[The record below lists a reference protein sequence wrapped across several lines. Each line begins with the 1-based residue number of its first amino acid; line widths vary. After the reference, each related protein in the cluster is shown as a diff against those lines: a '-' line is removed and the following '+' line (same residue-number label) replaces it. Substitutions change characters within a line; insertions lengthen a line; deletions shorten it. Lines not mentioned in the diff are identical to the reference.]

1 MEKMRLLNTYVNNV
15 TLDEAVEFLLQ
26 KIREQTPA
34 YVVEVNVDVVV
45 KMETDP
51 VLRQI
56 TDNADLTLVDGQPL
70 IWISKLY
77 GRPLKMKVSGSDLVP
92 TLLQAAA
99 KEGHSVFVLGG
110 KEDAARKA
118 AENIKACYPGL
129 VMAGALSP
137 SMGFE
142 KKPEEVAYI
151 RETLQKVK
159 PDILLACFGCPKQEK
174 WVSEHYRDCASGVTL
189 CAGATVDFLA
199 GNIKRAPK
207 VFSENGL
214 EWFYRFVKE
223 PKRLFH
229 RYFVDDMQIFR
240 LAWKYRNAGPEHDSD
255 VK

>member
-1 MEKMRLLNTYVNNV
+1 MEKTKLLNTYVNNV
-15 TLDEAVEFLLQ
+15 TLKEAVEFLLQ
-26 KIREQTPA
+26 KIRQQTPA
-34 YVVEVNVDVVV
+34 YVEEVNVDVVV
-45 KMETDP
+45 KMEQDT
-51 VLRQI
+51 VLRKI
-56 TDNADLTLVDGQPL
+56 TNDADLTLVDGQPL
-70 IWISKLY
+70 IWLAKLY

-92 TLLQAAA
+92 TLLECAA
-99 KEGHSVFVLGG
+99 KEGRSVFVLGG
-110 KEDAARKA
+110 KEDAAHKA
-118 AENIKACYPGL
+118 AENIKARYPGL
-129 VMAGALSP
+129 VVAGALSP

-199 GNIKRAPK
+199 GNVKRAPK

-223 PKRLFH
+223 PKRLFR
-229 RYFVDDMQIFR
+229 RYFVDDMQIFC
-240 LAWKYRNAGPEHDSD
+240 LAWKYRKEQQ
-255 VK
+255 

>member
-1 MEKMRLLNTYVNNV
+1 M
-15 TLDEAVEFLLQ
+15 
-26 KIREQTPA
+26 
-34 YVVEVNVDVVV
+34 EVNVDVVV
-45 KMETDP
+45 KMEQDT
-51 VLRQI
+51 VLRKI
-56 TDNADLTLVDGQPL
+56 TNDADLTLVDGQPL
-70 IWISKLY
+70 IWLAKLY

-92 TLLQAAA
+92 TLLECAA
-99 KEGHSVFVLGG
+99 KEGRSVFVLGG
-110 KEDAARKA
+110 
-118 AENIKACYPGL
+118 
-129 VMAGALSP
+129 VGALSP

-199 GNIKRAPK
+199 GNVKRAPK

-223 PKRLFH
+223 PKRLFR
-229 RYFVDDMQIFR
+229 RYFVDDMQIFC
-240 LAWKYRNAGPEHDSD
+240 LAWKYRKEQQ
-255 VK
+255 

>member
-45 KMETDP
+45 KMETDL

-99 KEGHSVFVLGG
+99 KEGRSVFVLGG

-118 AENIKACYPGL
+118 AENIKARYPGL

-174 WVSEHYRDCASGVTL
+174 WVSRTLPRLCIGRHALRRCHSGFSGRQYQARPEGVQREWTGMVLPL
-189 CAGATVDFLA
+189 CEGAETAV
-199 GNIKRAPK
+199 P
-207 VFSENGL
+207 
-214 EWFYRFVKE
+214 
-223 PKRLFH
+223 PLFC
-229 RYFVDDMQIFR
+229 
-240 LAWKYRNAGPEHDSD
+240 G
-255 VK
+255 

>member
-45 KMETDP
+45 KMETDL

-99 KEGHSVFVLGG
+99 KEGRSVFVLGG

-118 AENIKACYPGL
+118 AENIKARYPGL

-159 PDILLACFGCPKQEK
+159 PTSCWPVLAAPSRKNG
-174 WVSEHYRDCASGVTL
+174 SANIT
-189 CAGATVDFLA
+189 ATVH
-199 GNIKRAPK
+199 RASRSAP
-207 VFSENGL
+207 VPQWIFWQEISSAPRRCSARMDWNGSTAL
-214 EWFYRFVKE
+214 
-223 PKRLFH
+223 
-229 RYFVDDMQIFR
+229 
-240 LAWKYRNAGPEHDSD
+240 
-255 VK
+255 

>member
-45 KMETDP
+45 KMETDL

-99 KEGHSVFVLGG
+99 KEGRSVFVLGG

-118 AENIKACYPGL
+118 AENIKARYSGL

-174 WVSEHYRDCASGVTL
+174 MGQRTLPRLCIGRHALRRCHSGFSGRQYQARPEGVQRERTGMVLPL
-189 CAGATVDFLA
+189 CEGAETAV
-199 GNIKRAPK
+199 P
-207 VFSENGL
+207 
-214 EWFYRFVKE
+214 
-223 PKRLFH
+223 PLFC
-229 RYFVDDMQIFR
+229 
-240 LAWKYRNAGPEHDSD
+240 G
-255 VK
+255 

>member
-1 MEKMRLLNTYVNNV
+1 MEKMRLLNTYVNNI

-99 KEGHSVFVLGG
+99 KEGRSVFVLGG

-118 AENIKACYPGL
+118 AENIKARYPDL

-174 WVSEHYRDCASGVTL
+174 WVSEHYRDCA
-189 CAGATVDFLA
+189 
-199 GNIKRAPK
+199 PK

>member
-1 MEKMRLLNTYVNNV
+1 MEKTKLLNTYVNNV

-45 KMETDP
+45 KMETDL

-99 KEGHSVFVLGG
+99 KEGRSVFVLGG

-118 AENIKACYPGL
+118 AENIKARYSGL

-174 WVSEHYRDCASGVTL
+174 WVSEHYRDCIGRHALRRCHSGFSGRQYQARPEGVQRERTGMVLPL
-189 CAGATVDFLA
+189 CEGAETAV
-199 GNIKRAPK
+199 P
-207 VFSENGL
+207 
-214 EWFYRFVKE
+214 
-223 PKRLFH
+223 PLFC
-229 RYFVDDMQIFR
+229 
-240 LAWKYRNAGPEHDSD
+240 G
-255 VK
+255 

>member
-45 KMETDP
+45 KMETDL

-99 KEGHSVFVLGG
+99 KEGRSVFVLGG

-118 AENIKACYPGL
+118 AENIKARYSGL

-174 WVSEHYRDCASGVTL
+174 WVSRTLPRLCIGRHALRRCHSGFSGRQYQARPEGVQREWTGMVLPL
-189 CAGATVDFLA
+189 CEGAETAVS
-199 GNIKRAPK
+199 P
-207 VFSENGL
+207 
-214 EWFYRFVKE
+214 
-223 PKRLFH
+223 LFC
-229 RYFVDDMQIFR
+229 
-240 LAWKYRNAGPEHDSD
+240 G
-255 VK
+255 

>member
-45 KMETDP
+45 KMETDL

-99 KEGHSVFVLGG
+99 KEGRSVFVLGG

-118 AENIKACYPGL
+118 AENIKARYPGL

-151 RETLQKVK
+151 RETLQ
-159 PDILLACFGCPKQEK
+159 
-174 WVSEHYRDCASGVTL
+174 R
-189 CAGATVDFLA
+189 
-199 GNIKRAPK
+199 
-207 VFSENGL
+207 
-214 EWFYRFVKE
+214 
-223 PKRLFH
+223 
-229 RYFVDDMQIFR
+229 
-240 LAWKYRNAGPEHDSD
+240 
-255 VK
+255 

>member
-45 KMETDP
+45 KMETDS

-99 KEGHSVFVLGG
+99 KEGRSVFVQ
-110 KEDAARKA
+110 KTSR
-118 AENIKACYPGL
+118 P
-129 VMAGALSP
+129 V
-137 SMGFE
+137 
-142 KKPEEVAYI
+142 I
-151 RETLQKVK
+151 RV
-159 PDILLACFGCPKQEK
+159 
-174 WVSEHYRDCASGVTL
+174 W
-189 CAGATVDFLA
+189 
-199 GNIKRAPK
+199 
-207 VFSENGL
+207 
-214 EWFYRFVKE
+214 
-223 PKRLFH
+223 
-229 RYFVDDMQIFR
+229 
-240 LAWKYRNAGPEHDSD
+240 
-255 VK
+255 

>member
-1 MEKMRLLNTYVNNV
+1 MEKTKLLNTYVNNV
-15 TLDEAVEFLLQ
+15 TLKEAVEFLLQ
-26 KIREQTPA
+26 KIRQQTPA

-45 KMETDP
+45 KMEQDT
-51 VLRQI
+51 VLRKI
-56 TDNADLTLVDGQPL
+56 TNDADLTLVDGQPL
-70 IWISKLY
+70 IWLAKLY

-92 TLLQAAA
+92 TLLECAA
-99 KEGHSVFVLGG
+99 KEGRSVFVLGG
-110 KEDAARKA
+110 KEDAAHKA
-118 AENIKACYPGL
+118 AE
-129 VMAGALSP
+129 
-137 SMGFE
+137 GFE

-199 GNIKRAPK
+199 GNVKRAPK

-223 PKRLFH
+223 PKRLFR
-229 RYFVDDMQIFR
+229 RYFVDDMQIFC
-240 LAWKYRNAGPEHDSD
+240 LAWKYRKEQQ
-255 VK
+255 

>member
-45 KMETDP
+45 KMETDL

-99 KEGHSVFVLGG
+99 KEGRSVFVLGG

-118 AENIKACYPGL
+118 AENIKARYPGL

-174 WVSEHYRDCASGVTL
+174 WVSRTLPRLCIGRHALRRCHSGFSGRKYQARPEGVQREWTGMVLPL
-189 CAGATVDFLA
+189 CEGAETAV
-199 GNIKRAPK
+199 P
-207 VFSENGL
+207 
-214 EWFYRFVKE
+214 
-223 PKRLFH
+223 PLFC
-229 RYFVDDMQIFR
+229 
-240 LAWKYRNAGPEHDSD
+240 G
-255 VK
+255 

>member
-1 MEKMRLLNTYVNNV
+1 
-15 TLDEAVEFLLQ
+15 
-26 KIREQTPA
+26 
-34 YVVEVNVDVVV
+34 
-45 KMETDP
+45 
-51 VLRQI
+51 
-56 TDNADLTLVDGQPL
+56 
-70 IWISKLY
+70 
-77 GRPLKMKVSGSDLVP
+77 
-92 TLLQAAA
+92 
-99 KEGHSVFVLGG
+99 
-110 KEDAARKA
+110 
-118 AENIKACYPGL
+118 
-129 VMAGALSP
+129 
-137 SMGFE
+137 MGFE

-240 LAWKYRNAGPEHDSD
+240 LAWKYRNAGSEHDSD

>member
-1 MEKMRLLNTYVNNV
+1 MGKMRLLNTYVNNV
-15 TLDEAVEFLLQ
+15 TLDEAVEFLLE
-26 KIREQTPA
+26 KIRAQTPA

-45 KMETDP
+45 KMEQDT
-51 VLRQI
+51 VLRKI
-56 TDNADLTLVDGQPL
+56 TDDADLTLVDGQPL

-92 TLLQAAA
+92 ALLRAAE
-99 KEGHSVFVLGG
+99 KEGRSVFVLGG
-110 KEDAARKA
+110 KGDAASKA
-118 AENIKACYPGL
+118 AERIRERHPGL
-129 VMAGALSP
+129 VVAGALSP

-142 KKPEEVAYI
+142 KKPGEVEQI
-151 RETLQKVK
+151 RTALQKAK

-199 GNIKRAPK
+199 GNIERAPK
-207 VFSENGL
+207 VLSEHGL
-214 EWFYRFVKE
+214 EWLYRFAKE

-240 LAWKYRNAGPEHDSD
+240 LAWKYRNC
-255 VK
+255 K

>member
-45 KMETDP
+45 KMETDL

-99 KEGHSVFVLGG
+99 KEGRSVFWCW
-110 KEDAARKA
+110 A
-118 AENIKACYPGL
+118 
-129 VMAGALSP
+129 
-137 SMGFE
+137 E
-142 KKPEEVAYI
+142 KKTRPARQQKTSRPVI
-151 RETLQKVK
+151 RV
-159 PDILLACFGCPKQEK
+159 
-174 WVSEHYRDCASGVTL
+174 W
-189 CAGATVDFLA
+189 
-199 GNIKRAPK
+199 
-207 VFSENGL
+207 
-214 EWFYRFVKE
+214 
-223 PKRLFH
+223 
-229 RYFVDDMQIFR
+229 
-240 LAWKYRNAGPEHDSD
+240 
-255 VK
+255 

>member
-45 KMETDP
+45 KMETDL

-99 KEGHSVFVLGG
+99 KEGRSVFVLGG

-118 AENIKACYPGL
+118 AENIKARYSGL

-174 WVSEHYRDCASGVTL
+174 WVQRTLPRLCIGRHALRRCHSG
-189 CAGATVDFLA
+189 
-199 GNIKRAPK
+199 
-207 VFSENGL
+207 FSGRQYQARPEGVPARTDWNGSTAL
-214 EWFYRFVKE
+214 
-223 PKRLFH
+223 
-229 RYFVDDMQIFR
+229 
-240 LAWKYRNAGPEHDSD
+240 
-255 VK
+255 